1 MNELSQL
8 EKKKWMKTGGR
19 ELTEE
24 TDKEKKREN
33 NKTKG
38 KDRESF

>member
-1 MNELSQL
+1 
-8 EKKKWMKTGGR
+8 MKTGGR

-38 KDRESF
+38 KDREFLRWKRSKV